1 MKLNIW
7 IFSLASVVLLSL
19 FATSSGAQN
28 QSGAAPLGRQRA
40 EMTPEE
46 LQESASGVGDLEQ
59 NATNNSGVSSDV
71 TTTCEYTFTSGGT
84 GADPYLQY
92 CVTVNGNIVE
102 FESPKGIESIREGI
116 IGEGYGV
123 CDVTRGVGYY
133 DWAQSGASSNWNAP
147 TTVSHTATEV
157 KIERTTSDGAWTLT
171 QTITQSAA
179 GGYTRI
185 AMALK
190 NDSSVTKNVYL
201 MRWASINPDNN
212 ANGGKSNLDGTIS
225 SGWSYIPNSSASV
238 TANKGYGVLLQ
249 NVLPLPKG
257 TAGTS
262 GFGLATLGPVN
273 PCNPTADF
281 DGMLNDFDGSVI
293 FLYEIDGIPK
303 NETVTANVKY
313 TAF

>member
-7 IFSLASVVLLSL
+7 NFSLVCMTLLSL
-19 FATSSGAQN
+19 FARTVEAQS
-28 QSGAAPLGRQRA
+28 QPSAVPLGRQRA

-46 LQESASGVGDLEQ
+46 LQESASGVGDAEQ
-59 NATNNSGVSSDV
+59 DGLNNSGVSSDV

-92 CVTVNGNIVE
+92 CVTVNGNVVE
-102 FESPKGIESIREGI
+102 FESPKGIESIRDGI

-123 CDVTRGVGYY
+123 CDVSKSVGYY
-133 DWAQSGASSNWNAP
+133 DWAKPGASSNWNAP

-171 QTITQSAA
+171 QTFTQNAP
-179 GGYTRI
+179 GGYIKI

-190 NDSSVTKNVYL
+190 NDSGVTKNAYL
-201 MRWASINPDNN
+201 MRWASINPDND
-212 ANGGKSNLDGTIS
+212 ANSGQSNIDGTIS
-225 SGWSYIPNSSASV
+225 SALSYIPNNTVVLS
-238 TANKGYGVLLQ
+238 ANKGYGVLLQ

-257 TAGTS
+257 TTGTS
-262 GFGLATLGPVN
+262 GFGLPTLGPVN
-273 PCNPTADF
+273 PCNPTADW
-281 DGMLNDFDGSVI
+281 DGTLIGFDGSVI
-293 FLYEIDGIPK
+293 FLYEINGITK